1 MQYQFTKYGR
11 GEPAAGMGTE
21 LPVVQR
27 NAKLEHIFGVRIEHN
42 DLEDLHN

>member
-1 MQYQFTKYGR
+1 MQYQFTKYER
-11 GEPAAGMGTE
+11 GELAAGMGTE

-27 NAKLEHIFGVRIEHN
+27 NTKPDQMPEVKIEHN